1 MGTFDPD
8 PTGQRALDGPSSP
21 DESSTGNVPGD
32 AARSPDTG
40 RPVESHRMDRR
51 RLLTTGAATG
61 VAAAAVPLVFAAVDA
76 QDATPVADPAAT
88 PHDMSG
94 MAGMDMTTNPPTNQ
108 GFTIFVPY
116 QAAIVQAAAARIIPT
131 DENGPGATEA
141 GVVYFIDRQIAKEG
155 MDYRGNRYRQGPF
168 LPSEPTQ
175 GDQSALTVRD
185 RFRIGIFALD
195 SYAQQTFDAG
205 FVECTPEQQDQLL
218 ADLENG
224 LPESFGGTSLQA
236 APLDQS
242 GSQLAP
248 NIGLTTTATATSGAT
263 AFFTLLRNYTIAG
276 YFSDPVQGGNRDMV
290 GWKMIGFPGAHISYF
305 NEIEQY
311 NQPFQG
317 EYISLG
323 QYQAQVGG
331 EI

>member
-1 MGTFDPD
+1 MSTLGPIDDDQPRTTSAAPLSSEAGPPDDVSAQSVDPSAD
-8 PTGQRALDGPSSP
+8 K
-21 DESSTGNVPGD
+21 
-32 AARSPDTG
+32 
-40 RPVESHRMDRR
+40 HRVNRR
-51 RLLTTGAATG
+51 RLMATGAATG
-61 VAAAAVPLVFAAVDA
+61 VAAMAAPLAFRAVDA
-76 QDATPVADPAAT
+76 QVGTPAAT
-88 PHDMSG
+88 PAGHD
-94 MAGMDMTTNPPTNQ
+94 MAGMDMTTSAPTNQ

-141 GVVYFIDRQIAKEG
+141 GVVYFIDRQIGKEG

-168 LPSEPTQ
+168 LPGEPTQ
-175 GDQSALTVRD
+175 GDQAALSVRD

-195 SYAQQTFDAG
+195 AYAQQTFDVG

-224 LPESFGGTSLQA
+224 LPEGFGGTSLQA
-236 APLDQS
+236 QPLDQS

-248 NIGLTTTATATSGAT
+248 NIGLTTTATATAGAK

>member
-1 MGTFDPD
+1 MGTFDSD
-8 PTGQRALDGPSSP
+8 PTGQRAPSGHSSP
-21 DESSTGNVPGD
+21 EESPAGHVPAGAD
-32 AARSPDTG
+32 AAPGTG
-40 RPVESHRMDRR
+40 QPEEARRMDRR

-76 QDATPVADPAAT
+76 QDATPPADPAAT
-88 PHDMSG
+88 PHDM
-94 MAGMDMTTNPPTNQ
+94 AGMDMSTSAPTNV
-108 GFTIFVPY
+108 GFTVFVPY

-168 LPSEPTQ
+168 LPGEPTQ
-175 GDQSALTVRD
+175 GDQSALAVRD

-195 SYAQQTFDAG
+195 AYARQTFDAG

-218 ADLENG
+218 ADLEEG
-224 LPESFGGTSLQA
+224 LPEGFGGTSLQA
-236 APLDQS
+236 QPLDQS

-248 NIGLTTTATATSGAT
+248 NIGLTTTTTASSGAR

-311 NQPFQG
+311 NTPFQG